1 MVEPVPPSTCPD
13 SRVLAEF
20 AAGLLPA
27 TQTAAVKLHIDQCSR
42 CGNGLQELKRD
53 EELSGRLRNALGLDE
68 EILLRRRLEE
78 ATAGEYEILEKLGH
92 GGGGMVFKCRDLKL
106 HRLVAIKFIWPSSDG
121 DSSVLTSQEARNL
134 ATISHP
140 NIATIH
146 AVSDLR
152 PSPYIVM
159 EFVDGVPITQALGNL
174 PVHQQVDAFAQVLE
188 AVAELHQRQLIH
200 CDLKPANILMDH
212 YRNVKL
218 VDLGIA
224 RHVGSVIHAKFQ
236 GTPAYMAPEQ
246 GLGQPAEA
254 SADVFSLGIILF
266 ELLTGQRPFAGQT
279 EGQVITAI
287 RQTNPALPRSLRPEI
302 PGALQAICL
311 TALEKDPSRR
321 YPSAKEFLLDLR
333 RFIHGDA
340 VSADPTLL
348 TSVLEHGIERHV
360 QDLRRWQKDRVI
372 SSRECDYFLDK
383 YGRLRQRE
391 ESWVLDS
398 RRISFSQVI
407 LHLGVWSCAVSTFLM
422 MVFPWPNLGLAR
434 PMLPLLLFIALLV
447 SGDVLWRRQN
457 RRVGIVLL
465 MGASISFPIALATA
479 LIYFGW
485 LRGGNADNDLLG
497 EIITNRQLLAATVAW
512 LALNLEIWR
521 LTETAAFAVVCTA
534 AAVAMATSVFA
545 LHDLRGQ
552 LANGHFDTI
561 AEWYLTPGVL
571 LFVLGMG
578 WDMIRK
584 NPLFAAPFYIV
595 GLTLLLLSMTL
606 IAYFGPTLQWLGWA
620 PAVQDT
626 TRQISYSF
634 MINGAIYLAFGL
646 LADRSTSS
654 SWLRW
659 IGSLLFWLAPSHLLI
674 PILRLE
680 NQWPIAGT
688 SWTLAEIILPIGA
701 LFFVFASVPKQMKS
715 FFFSGLFYLAISLWR
730 LTARHFENKFAWP
743 LTIAG
748 LGIILTLTAWRWPA
762 LFERRSDR
770 RRFEG

>member
-1 MVEPVPPSTCPD
+1 
-13 SRVLAEF
+13 
-20 AAGLLPA
+20 
-27 TQTAAVKLHIDQCSR
+27 
-42 CGNGLQELKRD
+42 LQELKQD
-53 EELSGRLRNALGLDE
+53 EELSGQLRIALGLDE
-68 EILLRRRLEE
+68 EVLLRQRLAE

-106 HRLVAIKFIWPSSDG
+106 QRPVAIKSIWPSSDG
-121 DSSVLTSQEARNL
+121 DSSALTSQEARNL

-146 AVSDLR
+146 TVSYP

-159 EFVDGVPITQALGNL
+159 ELVDGVPITQALGKL
-174 PVHQQVDAFAQVLE
+174 PVDQQVDAFAQVLE
-188 AVAELHQRQLIH
+188 AVTELHHRGLIH
-200 CDLKPANILMDH
+200 CDLKPANILIDH

-279 EGQVITAI
+279 EGQLITAI

-333 RFIHGDA
+333 RFINGDA
-340 VSADPTLL
+340 VWADPTLL
-348 TSVLEHGIERHV
+348 ASVLEHGIERHV

-398 RRISFSQVI
+398 RRISFSQVM
-407 LHLGVWSCAVSTFLM
+407 LHLGVWSCAVSAFLM
-422 MVFPWPNLGLAR
+422 MAFPWPNLGLAR
-434 PMLPLLLFIALLV
+434 PILPALLFAVLLI
-447 SGDVLWRRQN
+447 SGGTLWRRQN

-465 MGASISFPIALATA
+465 MGAAISSPIAVATA
-479 LIYFGW
+479 LIHFGW
-485 LRGGNADNDLLG
+485 LQGNRANNNLLEG
-497 EIITNRQLLAATVAW
+497 IVTNRQLLAATIAW
-512 LALNLEIWR
+512 LALSLELWR
-521 LTETAAFAVVCTA
+521 RTKTAAFAVISTIATV
-534 AAVAMATSVFA
+534 AVATSIFA

-552 LANGHFDTI
+552 LSSGHFDTV
-561 AEWYLTPGVL
+561 AGWYLVPGLL
-571 LFVLGMG
+571 LFVLGMT
-578 WDMIRK
+578 WDLIRK
-584 NPLFAAPFYIV
+584 NPFFATPFYVV
-595 GLTLLLLSMTL
+595 GLTLLLVSMTL
-606 IAYFGPTLQWLGWA
+606 IAYFGPTLQWLGWTHGTNDA
-620 PAVQDT
+620 

-634 MINGAIYLAFGL
+634 MINGGIYLAFGL

-688 SWTLAEIILPIGA
+688 SWTFAEIVLLIAA
-701 LFFVFASVPKQMKS
+701 LIFVFTSVPKQMKS
-715 FFFSGLFYLAISLWR
+715 FFFSGLFYLAISIWR
-730 LTARHFENKFAWP
+730 LTSRHFENKFAWP
-743 LTIAG
+743 LGVAG
-748 LGIILTLTAWRWPA
+748 AGIILTLVAWRWPM
-762 LFERRSDR
+762 LFERRSHR
-770 RRFEG
+770 RKFDA